1 MDDIYTYTYT
11 TATDTTGIP
20 QEAEEIDPWNLKYEY
35 KVEDDL
41 VDEDDDE
48 DDLIDEEILGLIEN
62 FIKAYNV
69 PENDKEKIVLILEKK
84 NSKRSKKEKEII
96 SEIVR
101 SKKDIPKIEIE
112 RQEIINEE
120 KIDDTN
126 HTVLD
131 PLDFDEW
138 KWNNVGGWWNI
149 QKNS

>member
-1 MDDIYTYTYT
+1 MADNTYNYTYT
-11 TATDTTGIP
+11 TSTDTVFIP
-20 QEAEEIDPWNLKYEY
+20 QVAIPEEIDPWNE
-35 KVEDDL
+35 
-41 VDEDDDE
+41 DEDE
-48 DDLIDEEILGLIEN
+48 DEEILGLIEN

-69 PENDKEKIVLILEKK
+69 LENDKEKIVLILEKK

-112 RQEIINEE
+112 RQE
-120 KIDDTN
+120 KTDDDTN

-131 PLDFDEW
+131 PLDIEAW